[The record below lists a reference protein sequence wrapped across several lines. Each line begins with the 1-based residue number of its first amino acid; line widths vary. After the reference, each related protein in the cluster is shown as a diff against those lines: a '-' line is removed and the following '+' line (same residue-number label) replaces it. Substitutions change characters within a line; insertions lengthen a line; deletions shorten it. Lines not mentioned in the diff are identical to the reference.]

1 MCSRRPPR
9 SNLDIG
15 KVGTEG
21 LGGKLVKMNE
31 ILLAL
36 ALGSEFRRRRHHV
49 PVFPLSAKGALASE
63 SDYRRHVHCLCF
75 VHLCVCTSFKYPGV
89 KGRIYS
95 ICFLMHYNLRNRK
108 ITTLPMSTQ
117 LQKALKSS
125 GRSKCSTNGE
135 MDTLPRDTTDT
146 SDNCTHKSFCHFPF
160 RTTDRNCGE
169 PRTGKSIESVSNKPY
184 KSAFPEKPLPQLH
197 IKQPQLMV

>member
-1 MCSRRPPR
+1 MILVSGMCSRRPPR
-9 SNLDIG
+9 SNLDVG

-21 LGGKLVKMNE
+21 LDGKLLKMNE

-63 SDYRRHVHCLCF
+63 SDYRRHVHCLCLCF
-75 VHLCVCTSFKYPGV
+75 VHLCVLPSNIRGRR
-89 KGRIYS
+89 GRIYM
-95 ICFLMHYNLRNRK
+95 LYYAL
-108 ITTLPMSTQ
+108 Q
-117 LQKALKSS
+117 LKKQKDNYFTNVLSATKSS

-146 SDNCTHKSFCHFPF
+146 SDNCMHKSFCHFPF

-169 PRTGKSIESVSNKPY
+169 PRTGKSFESVSNKPY
-184 KSAFPEKPLPQLH
+184 KKCLP
-197 IKQPQLMV
+197 